1 MRVVL
6 VLVLSLFVCQA
17 PVPTFVIVE
26 GFACRTPE
34 LWLELATA
42 IDNSDSKIIRNIRLA
57 QRCVD
62 WPTGHV
68 EVVSRTSDFLL
79 IEGRAGR
86 NLYIPRGYVIE

>member
-1 MRVVL
+1 M

-17 PVPTFVIVE
+17 PVPTYVIVE

-34 LWLELATA
+34 LWVEYANA
-42 IDNSDSKIIRNIRLA
+42 IDSSDSKTIRNIRLA

-62 WPTGHV
+62 WPMGQV
-68 EVVSRTSDFLL
+68 EVVGRTTYFLL
-79 IEGRAGR
+79 IEGRDGR

>member
-1 MRVVL
+1 M

-17 PVPTFVIVE
+17 PVPTYVIVE

-34 LWLELATA
+34 LWVEYANA
-42 IDNSDSKIIRNIRLA
+42 IDSSDSKTIRNIRLA

-62 WPTGHV
+62 WPTGQV
-68 EVVSRTSDFLL
+68 EVVDRTTYFLL

>member
-1 MRVVL
+1 M
-6 VLVLSLFVCQA
+6 
-17 PVPTFVIVE
+17 IVD

-34 LWLELATA
+34 LWIELAVA
-42 IDNSDSKIIRNIRLA
+42 IDNSDGNTIRNIRLA

-62 WPTGHV
+62 WPPGRV
-68 EVVSRTSDFLL
+68 EVVSRTPDFLL